1 MRAVQGM
8 VYALVKMIAR
18 PFTTIHLFLGQFIEQ
33 DVKVS
38 DLLFIKEDCTVSK
51 RVLILRTWSLIRAFL
66 AFWVLIYISGSLFS
80 LFWFHPRKECQF
92 SLAWF
97 RSTLLANFDFTYA
110 YALIFM
116 NRHFGSLFWLL
127 RSLLGPYFTKKWV
140 LIGSLSQSLGV
151 LTSFGGSAF
160 LTSWR

>member
-1 MRAVQGM
+1 M

-38 DLLFIKEDCTVSK
+38 YLLFIKEDCTVSK

-66 AFWVLIYISGSLFS
+66 AFWVLIYVSGSLFS
-80 LFWFHPRKECQF
+80 LLWFHSHKECRF
-92 SLAWF
+92 SLCRHWF
-97 RSTLLANFDFTYA
+97 WSTLLANFDFTYA

-127 RSLLGPYFTKKWV
+127 GSLLGPYFTKKWV
-140 LIGSLSQSLGV
+140 LIGSLSQSMGV
-151 LTSFGGSAF
+151 LISFRGSGNG
-160 LTSWR
+160 